1 MCIEV
6 AKSVK
11 HFMHVYQRIERGKK
25 KKGGERRRK
34 KKKNRMKQSKR
45 VSWAT
50 NAIVMRGTPKSMYN
64 I

>member
-1 MCIEV
+1 
-6 AKSVK
+6 
-11 HFMHVYQRIERGKK
+11 MHVYQCIERGKK
-25 KKGGERRRK
+25 KKGGGERRRK